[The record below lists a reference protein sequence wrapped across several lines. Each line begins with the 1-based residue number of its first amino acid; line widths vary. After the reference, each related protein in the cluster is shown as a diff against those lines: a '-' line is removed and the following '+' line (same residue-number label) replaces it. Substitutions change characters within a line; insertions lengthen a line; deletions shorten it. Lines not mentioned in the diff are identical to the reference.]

1 VVEHVGV
8 ADQLL
13 RELRIWLRQRGGEVR
28 RRLPDPLV
36 QPALDLVGQHVPG
49 PAVLDGREGVPVPFL
64 PAAELVEQHPDVTP
78 RELCHGPWHNLP
90 VRPPRSQGTHV
101 VQVAARPAPLVRE
114 LLTHLHNDYL
124 SGGLEL
130 ARRHDVAAAAAV
142 GNARAGRVR
151 WRAGLA
157 FGAAGVAASLL
168 GTHLNARVQPEALLI
183 AFAVLMLI
191 AAGAMLA
198 KNMVASTPNDDAADQ
213 QASALRRHHEPAS
226 GGRTLT
232 GAPRVRTRVRTVVP
246 VLLAGLVVGF
256 LTGFLGVGGGFIIVP
271 ALVLTLKYDMP
282 TAVGTSLVVI
292 SLNSA
297 VALLARGGQDRFH
310 WAVIVP
316 FTLAAIAGSGAGKK
330 IADRR
335 SGPNLTR
342 GFAVLLLLVAGY
354 VLLQATL
361 SSG

>member
-1 VVEHVGV
+1 MTVLLAV
-8 ADQLL
+8 ALGLL
-13 RELRIWLRQRGGEVR
+13 IGLSLGALGGGGSILTV
-28 RRLPDPLV
+28 
-36 QPALDLVGQHVPG
+36 PALVYALGETARTATTGSLVIVGI
-49 PAVLDGREGVPVPFL
+49 
-64 PAAELVEQHPDVTP
+64 T
-78 RELCHGPWHNLP
+78 
-90 VRPPRSQGTHV
+90 
-101 VQVAARPAPLVRE
+101 
-114 LLTHLHNDYL
+114 
-124 SGGLEL
+124 
-130 ARRHDVAAAAAV
+130 AAAASV
-142 GNARAGRVR
+142 GHARAGRVR
-151 WRAGLA
+151 WRAGLS

-168 GTHLNARVQPEALLI
+168 GTHLNARVQPKVLLI

-198 KNMVASTPNDDAADQ
+198 KTMVASSPDDDEADH
-213 QASALRRHHEPAS
+213 QAGALRRPVGSGAVQVEPDARQARS
-226 GGRTLT
+226 RL
-232 GAPRVRTRVRTVVP
+232 RDVVP
-246 VLLAGLVVGF
+246 VLAAGLVVGF

-297 VALLARGGQDRFH
+297 VALLARGGQDNFH

-330 IADRR
+330 VADRV
-335 SGPNLTR
+335 SGPHLTR

-361 SSG
+361 NGT